1 MGSPL
6 TSPPMKPLVA
16 VLTGGSSSRMGA
28 DKAQVTVG
36 GRTML
41 DRVAGVAD
49 SVGDVVLVG
58 GSPGADP
65 RHIPDLRGGRLGPLA
80 GLEAALA
87 HAAGRDVLLVG
98 VDQPFVRAATL
109 GHLIEIAGDA
119 VVPIDDGWEQVT
131 CAIYR
136 QRCLP
141 AVQAALDAAEDLA
154 IITILE
160 HVETTSVQR
169 DEWSGWG
176 EDGRS
181 WYSVDTPDALA
192 IGIERYG

>member
-1 MGSPL
+1 
-6 TSPPMKPLVA
+6 MKPLVA
-16 VLTGGSSSRMGA
+16 VLTGGSSTRMGV

-36 GRTML
+36 GQTML
-41 DRVAGVAD
+41 DRVAGVAGT
-49 SVGDVVLVG
+49 VGEVVLVG
-58 GSPGADP
+58 GTLTTDP
-65 RHIPDLRGGRLGPLA
+65 RHVPDLRRGRLGPLA

-87 HAAGRDVLLVG
+87 HGAGRDVILIG

-109 GHLIEIAGDA
+109 EHLIEVDGDA
-119 VVPIDDGWEQVT
+119 VVPIDGGWEQVT
-131 CAIYR
+131 CALYR

-154 IITILE
+154 IITVLE
-160 HVETTSVQR
+160 HVETTAVER
-169 DEWSGWG
+169 DQWSGWG